1 MKFGS
6 FIRDKILQISL
17 IVFGIATIEIFLLAY
32 PYGNFIKIYI
42 PLTILISYFISI
54 IVEYFKKKLY
64 YQNIY
69 KTLDELKEKYL
80 ITEVIENSSFV
91 EGKILKE
98 ILEQID
104 KSMIENVN
112 IYKYLQEDY
121 KEYIEMWIHE
131 IKIPIAASK
140 MIVENNKNEITKSID
155 EELDKVENYIEQA
168 LYYARSNTVDKDYY
182 IKKNKIED
190 MVNECI
196 KKNRKVLIGEKI
208 SINTHDLKISVNTD
222 SKWIVFILNQII
234 QNSIRYKKAEGQAE
248 IEIYSVKGKE
258 NVILYIKDNGM
269 GIKKGEITR
278 VFEKGFTGTNG
289 RMLNKK
295 STGIGLYLC
304 KKLCD
309 KLGMAIELNSI
320 KNEGTEVR
328 LVFPNSSYID
338 MK

>member
-6 FIRDKILQISL
+6 FIKDKILQISL

-131 IKIPIAASK
+131 IKIPIASSK

-234 QNSIRYKKAEGQAE
+234 QNSIRYRKAEGQAE